1 MDERPTELP
10 GEAKEGGDAERP
22 EAGSAPMAGGAGE
35 GSEGGGIEGASKA
48 CNRRR
53 PRAPRPLRAT
63 AAPATGRTLYGVAVT
78 NETARKPYLG
88 GYRHKL
94 SGSVFHNAATQ
105 TPREPRRDWEGKPP
119 KFHRDTQTVVQKTRS
134 QQSKRESGTQM
145 QRRDLY
151 LDDRLDREVAPRPY
165 FSAAQL
171 DELKLRKTV
180 VIQCYWRGFMARKR
194 VRGMWEALNAKREQV
209 RAAEEKQREE
219 EEAKRQ
225 REFERRM
232 RPVRGP
238 PPCPSPALRYRSLS
252 PSSPAAH
259 VRGL

>member
-1 MDERPTELP
+1 MN
-10 GEAKEGGDAERP
+10 A
-22 EAGSAPMAGGAGE
+22 
-35 GSEGGGIEGASKA
+35 
-48 CNRRR
+48 
-53 PRAPRPLRAT
+53 AT
-63 AAPATGRTLYGVAVT
+63 AADHVRRTDACRAAPAAGRTLYGVEVAD
-78 NETARKPYLG
+78 ETERKPYIG

-119 KFHRDTQTVVQKTRS
+119 KFHRDTQTVVHKTRS

-194 VRGMWEALNAKREQV
+194 VNGMWQALGAKREQV

-225 REFERRM
+225 REIERRM
-232 RPVRGP
+232 RPVRP
-238 PPCPSPALRYRSLS
+238 LPATSL
-252 PSSPAAH
+252 PAT
-259 VRGL
+259 R